1 MRHGKKIH
9 KLERPREHRLA
20 LMSNLATALITHGRI
35 TTTEAKAKALK
46 PVIDRLIRTAK
57 MNSVQS
63 RRQVGRMIRNR
74 DVLRK
79 LFDEIAPEM
88 LERTSGYSRIM
99 RLGPRRGDGAK
110 LAIIELVAKDSE
122 EEAAREKSGRKKS
135 VRQGRAK
142 AKAKPAGAKEKPAEE
157 AAPAVEP
164 EVAEEPVASAEET
177 PAEEKVDV
185 GEAEAA
191 EEADVAE
198 ASEKA
203 EEPSEEPAAEKPEE
217 TEKPVEE
224 KPEGEEE
231 DKDKKE

>member
-20 LMSNLATALITHGRI
+20 LISNLATALITHGRI

-74 DVLRK
+74 DTLRK

-88 LERTSGYSRIM
+88 LDRTSGYSRIM
-99 RLGPRRGDGAK
+99 LLGPRRGDGAK
-110 LAIIELVAKDSE
+110 LAVIELVAKDSE
-122 EEAAREKSGRKKS
+122 EETAREKSGRKKS
-135 VRQGRAK
+135 ARQANAK
-142 AKAKPAGAKEKPAEE
+142 AKAKPAEAKDKPA
-157 AAPAVEP
+157 AAPAAEQEVTEYP
-164 EVAEEPVASAEET
+164 EAGVEET
-177 PAEEKVDV
+177 PVEEKVDK

-191 EEADVAE
+191 EEAEVLE
-198 ASEKA
+198 ATEKA
-203 EEPSEEPAAEKPEE
+203 EESSEEPAAEKPEE
-217 TEKPVEE
+217 TEKPAEE
-224 KPEGEEE
+224 KPEGEAD